1 MGILPKPSLFLPTG
15 KLCIFGDMETT
26 AKPSNNHIGR
36 KISRIRE
43 LRGIKQE
50 TLASELGV
58 SQQTVS
64 RIEQSETI
72 EDDVL
77 EKVAKILGVPI
88 DAIKNFSEEAVI
100 NIISST
106 LHNTSGLVNYNPTF
120 TFNPVEKIVELYD
133 EKIAL
138 LERLLQAEKEKNE
151 MLKGK

>member
-1 MGILPKPSLFLPTG
+1 
-15 KLCIFGDMETT
+15 MEAT
-26 AKPSNNHIGR
+26 AKTSSNHIGR

-50 TLASELGV
+50 TLAAELGL

-77 EKVAKILGVPI
+77 AKVAGVLGVSAE
-88 DAIKNFSEEAVI
+88 AIKAFTEEAVF
-100 NIISST
+100 NIIG
-106 LHNTSGLVNYNPTF
+106 NTYHDNSASLNYQCS
-120 TFNPVEKIVELYD
+120 FNPIDKIVDLYN
-133 EKIAL
+133 EKVAL

-151 MLKGK
+151 YLKSNK